1 MTEHSPAAVSVSEQP
16 GYMERCLN
24 CEAALHGRFCAECGQ
39 RVLPPRPTMR
49 ELLAEAWGE
58 FVNLDGK
65 VATTLRLLITRPG
78 FLTVEALAG
87 RRARYIG
94 AVRLYLL
101 CSLLYF
107 GGSSIIAGVPAVRAR
122 EAAHRAAA
130 SAARARETRDASG
143 EPADCSSTATG
154 LQGALDR
161 RNCQEERDPERAGQ
175 AARGAAPKAMFVL
188 LPLFALIVALA
199 FRRDA
204 YIEHL
209 YFALHLHAFAFVV
222 LLLARATDLTATA
235 ADDSWGTPLALAA
248 AFAYGSIAARRFY
261 ARGWLSTIAR
271 FAGVLALYFIAT
283 AVVLIATFTVATLT
297 M

>member
-1 MTEHSPAAVSVSEQP
+1 
-16 GYMERCLN
+16 
-24 CEAALHGRFCAECGQ
+24 
-39 RVLPPRPTMR
+39 
-49 ELLAEAWGE
+49 
-58 FVNLDGK
+58 
-65 VATTLRLLITRPG
+65 
-78 FLTVEALAG
+78 
-87 RRARYIG
+87 
-94 AVRLYLL
+94 
-101 CSLLYF
+101 
-107 GGSSIIAGVPAVRAR
+107 
-122 EAAHRAAA
+122 
-130 SAARARETRDASG
+130 
-143 EPADCSSTATG
+143 
-154 LQGALDR
+154 
-161 RNCQEERDPERAGQ
+161 
-175 AARGAAPKAMFVL
+175 MFVL

-248 AFAYGSIAARRFY
+248 AFAYGAIAARRFY